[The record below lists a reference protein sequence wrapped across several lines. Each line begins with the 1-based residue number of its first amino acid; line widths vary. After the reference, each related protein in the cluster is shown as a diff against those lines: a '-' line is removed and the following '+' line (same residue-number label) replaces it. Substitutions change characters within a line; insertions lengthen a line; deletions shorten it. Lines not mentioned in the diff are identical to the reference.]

1 MSSVFAPSPLLT
13 EPRFAAPDEAYRA
26 IVEAQRG
33 LSEGEAAALNA
44 RLVLLLANH
53 IGDIEVLRAA
63 LQLANESPKQ
73 DSQHLAPPGEAR

>member
-1 MSSVFAPSPLLT
+1 MLPAFEPFRLLT
-13 EPRFAAPDEAYRA
+13 ESRFPAPDEAYRA

-53 IGDIEVLRAA
+53 IGDMEVLRAA
-63 LQLANESPKQ
+63 LQLANESLQQ